1 MKVSKIK
8 TLIPAPESAFTVDL
22 DNEHV
27 SWPTDSGG
35 NTTDEQE
42 CYTVPRAY
50 YGSRNVIGD
59 CSISVISTND
69 PDITIDTTA
78 FKTTGIRIWV
88 DEEVWFEESHEIVFR
103 ITHPTYG
110 SRDVTFWLSFVRAGA
125 NGQTAVLYELLPSLS
140 VISFARQADGSLTPS
155 SRSLTVSIK
164 KTTGSSSVVKTISE
178 TGLTVRYSTSAM
190 PASKTGGQE
199 FPSSL
204 TINSSATFNNV
215 YIAAFNSAGTLV
227 DRETIPVIKDGD
239 SSVVYWI
246 TSSVPSIA
254 ADENG
259 HPVNPNEA
267 IEVKEWK
274 RVGNNPGVTS
284 NDLKMTCYTVKDGV
298 KTLFGQSNWAPTANF
313 TSAAADGKD
322 SICVELYDASDNI
335 VRSLSIPV
343 EKKGDKGDDGVT
355 YEILPSVAQ
364 IRADKDGNI
373 LTGIITV
380 SAYKIKGENRT
391 SCGVGLP
398 RHQGDT
404 SPYYWVQYRVNDG
417 SWTSCSTISIGSG
430 VTAQLV
436 YGVPASAVSTITSG
450 IAFRLCYGTGSS
462 SYSVVHEMAAL
473 QVVKDGQTGT
483 RGKTG
488 RYYYYDGYFNSSK
501 EYTATDHQAPYVAFD
516 WTDTET
522 VNGVQTQVV
531 KTSYYMLIADTNK
544 PSSTYIA
551 PRTQAAS
558 GVWELMETSFK
569 WLIAEAFFTNFAKL
583 GSAVFCGDW
592 MISQHGT
599 VNGVASTQ
607 YELFDDEDPTGTVA
621 GHFVPNFA
629 IDLLEGQAYFGGNKV
644 RFNADGSGWLANKNI
659 EWDAKGNLRFA
670 GLTYKK
676 KTVITPD
683 NLSEYMSVVG
693 TDYDNNGNVVDV
705 YMLDIMKAGN
715 WIILDGIQP
724 GVYIKL
730 PSFRF
735 DGTYTDA
742 EKDLARSLV
751 GCSIIINSINHTYIC
766 GFRKTHLRFYDIIDV
781 AGNRLYYDDNSPNA
795 GNIIFSNA
803 QTVYL
808 ECVLADTKDSN
819 GRYREDIMWKARLVS
834 K

>member
-125 NGQTAVLYELLPSLS
+125 NGRTAVLYELLPSLS

-164 KTTGSSSVVKTISE
+164 KTTGSSSEVKTISE

-391 SCGVGLP
+391 SCGVGLA
-398 RHQGDT
+398 RLQGDT

-629 IDLLEGQAYFGGNKV
+629 IDLMEGQAYFGGNKV

-751 GCSIIINSINHTYIC
+751 GCSVIINSINHTYIC
-766 GFRKTHLRFYDIIDV
+766 GFRKTHLRFYDILDV

>member
-404 SPYYWVQYRVNDG
+404 SPYYWVQYRVNNG

>member
-1 MKVSKIK
+1 
-8 TLIPAPESAFTVDL
+8 
-22 DNEHV
+22 
-27 SWPTDSGG
+27 
-35 NTTDEQE
+35 
-42 CYTVPRAY
+42 
-50 YGSRNVIGD
+50 
-59 CSISVISTND
+59 
-69 PDITIDTTA
+69 
-78 FKTTGIRIWV
+78 
-88 DEEVWFEESHEIVFR
+88 
-103 ITHPTYG
+103 
-110 SRDVTFWLSFVRAGA
+110 
-125 NGQTAVLYELLPSLS
+125 
-140 VISFARQADGSLTPS
+140 
-155 SRSLTVSIK
+155 
-164 KTTGSSSVVKTISE
+164 
-178 TGLTVRYSTSAM
+178 
-190 PASKTGGQE
+190 
-199 FPSSL
+199 
-204 TINSSATFNNV
+204 
-215 YIAAFNSAGTLV
+215 
-227 DRETIPVIKDGD
+227 
-239 SSVVYWI
+239 
-246 TSSVPSIA
+246 
-254 ADENG
+254 
-259 HPVNPNEA
+259 
-267 IEVKEWK
+267 
-274 RVGNNPGVTS
+274 
-284 NDLKMTCYTVKDGV
+284 
-298 KTLFGQSNWAPTANF
+298 
-313 TSAAADGKD
+313 
-322 SICVELYDASDNI
+322 
-335 VRSLSIPV
+335 
-343 EKKGDKGDDGVT
+343 
-355 YEILPSVAQ
+355 
-364 IRADKDGNI
+364 
-373 LTGIITV
+373 
-380 SAYKIKGENRT
+380 
-391 SCGVGLP
+391 
-398 RHQGDT
+398 
-404 SPYYWVQYRVNDG
+404 
-417 SWTSCSTISIGSG
+417 
-430 VTAQLV
+430 
-436 YGVPASAVSTITSG
+436 
-450 IAFRLCYGTGSS
+450 
-462 SYSVVHEMAAL
+462 MAAL

-501 EYTATDHQAPYVAFD
+501 KYTATDHQAPYVAFD

-583 GSAVFCGDW
+583 GSAVFYGDW

-629 IDLLEGQAYFGGNKV
+629 IDLMEGQAYFGGNKV

-659 EWDAKGNLRFA
+659 EWDFKGNLRFA

-751 GCSIIINSINHTYIC
+751 GCSVIINSINHTYLC
-766 GFRKTHLRFYDIIDV
+766 GFRKTHMRFYENFDV
-781 AGNRLYYDDNSPNA
+781 SGSRFYYDDNSPNA

-819 GRYREDIMWKARLVS
+819 GLYREDIMWKARVVS